1 VSKRHAA
8 GETVIVEVA
17 RSDSLVIA
25 ELPPSGV
32 AGDVELVPASDY
44 HRPVRRSR
52 LFRGCLASRCD
63 HPRQQDVIARLSVA
77 TAGHDQSRSYMMA
90 RWPL

>member
-1 VSKRHAA
+1 VSKRQAA

-32 AGDVELVPASDY
+32 VGDVELCLPRTTTVLCVG
-44 HRPVRRSR
+44 PVFSVAVSQADVIT
-52 LFRGCLASRCD
+52 LASK
-63 HPRQQDVIARLSVA
+63 
-77 TAGHDQSRSYMMA
+77 M
-90 RWPL
+90 